1 MRSNRSIMHEVA
13 QLKAELQEIR
23 HTLVD
28 ICPPKGLTLTT
39 ESGNTKEVNTLL
51 MRQATIIN
59 RLVELSI
66 YK

>member
-1 MRSNRSIMHEVA
+1 VTDHRAAMHEVGL
-13 QLKAELQEIR
+13 LKKELQEIR

-28 ICPPKGLTLTT
+28 KCPPLGYTLAS
-39 ESGNTKEVNTLL
+39 ESGNTKEVNVLL

>member
-1 MRSNRSIMHEVA
+1 MYNIA
-13 QLKAELQEIR
+13 QLKKELQEIR
-23 HTLVD
+23 HKLVD
-28 ICPPKGLTLTT
+28 KCPPKGLTLAS

>member
-1 MRSNRSIMHEVA
+1 VTDNRSIMYEVA
-13 QLKAELQEIR
+13 QLKKELQEIR

-28 ICPPKGLTLTT
+28 KSPPQGYTLQS
-39 ESGNTKEVNTLL
+39 ESGNSREVNTLL
-51 MRQATIIN
+51 YRQAEIIN

>member
-1 MRSNRSIMHEVA
+1 MHEIA

-28 ICPPKGLTLTT
+28 KCPPKGYTLAAQR
-39 ESGNTKEVNTLL
+39 GNTKEVNSLL

>member
-1 MRSNRSIMHEVA
+1 MYEVA
-13 QLKAELQEIR
+13 QLKAELQDIR
-23 HTLVD
+23 HKLVD
-28 ICPPKGLTLTT
+28 SCPPLGYTLQS
-39 ESGNTKEVNTLL
+39 ESGNSKEVNTLL

>member
-1 MRSNRSIMHEVA
+1 MTDLRSMMHEIA

-23 HTLVD
+23 HKLVD
-28 ICPPKGLTLTT
+28 KCPPKGYTLAS
-39 ESGNTKEVNTLL
+39 ESINPREVNVLL

>member
-1 MRSNRSIMHEVA
+1 MTDTRSIMYNIA
-13 QLKAELQEIR
+13 QLKKELQEIR
-23 HTLVD
+23 HKLVD
-28 ICPPKGLTLTT
+28 KCPPKGYTAAV

>member
-1 MRSNRSIMHEVA
+1 MTDLRSMMHEIA
-13 QLKAELQEIR
+13 QLKTELQDIR
-23 HTLVD
+23 HKLVD
-28 ICPPKGLTLTT
+28 SCPPRGYTLAS
-39 ESGNTKEVNTLL
+39 ERGNTKEVNTLL

>member
-1 MRSNRSIMHEVA
+1 MTDSRSIMYEVA
-13 QLKAELQEIR
+13 QLKTELQEIR
-23 HTLVD
+23 HKLVD
-28 ICPPKGLTLTT
+28 KCPPKGYTAAV

>member
-1 MRSNRSIMHEVA
+1 MHEVGL
-13 QLKAELQEIR
+13 LKKELQEIR

-28 ICPPKGLTLTT
+28 KSPPLGYTLAAQGAQ
-39 ESGNTKEVNTLL
+39 SKEVNSLL
-51 MRQATIIN
+51 YRQAEIIN